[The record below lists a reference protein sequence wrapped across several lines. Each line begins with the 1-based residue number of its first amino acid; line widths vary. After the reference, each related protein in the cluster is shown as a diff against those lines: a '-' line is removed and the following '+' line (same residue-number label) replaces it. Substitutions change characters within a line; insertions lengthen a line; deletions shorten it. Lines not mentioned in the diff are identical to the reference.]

1 MLSNARKRKQEDD
14 KETFEFRGQEHTEDT
29 IRQRLQRKKL
39 EPEKSNVAAG
49 STAHLLHLCPLTD
62 V

>member
-1 MLSNARKRKQEDD
+1 MLSKARKRKQEDD
-14 KETFEFRGQEHTEDT
+14 KETLFEFRGQEYTEDT

-49 STAHLLHLCPLTD
+49 STAHLLH
-62 V
+62 